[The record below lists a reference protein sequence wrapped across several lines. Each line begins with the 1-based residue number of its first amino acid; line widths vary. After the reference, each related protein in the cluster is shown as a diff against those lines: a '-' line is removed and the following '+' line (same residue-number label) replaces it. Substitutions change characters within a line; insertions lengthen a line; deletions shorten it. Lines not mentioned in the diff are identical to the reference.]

1 MNVRNNLGELLLGI
15 DIVLDPYVIHQ
26 IDDSYWKVD
35 GSWVTLQTSVMSGS
49 EFENVDRS
57 RSCLQEQ
64 NNFLFVK
71 GKMHGGVTTNI
82 LFKGLIL

>member
-1 MNVRNNLGELLLGI
+1 
-15 DIVLDPYVIHQ
+15 
-26 IDDSYWKVD
+26 
-35 GSWVTLQTSVMSGS
+35 MSGS